1 MLWRVSNMKQNLT
14 YLSLLAG
21 VFLFAGCAL
30 SVKYPENT
38 AEELNYTADI
48 KEKYMA
54 NANWWVQY
62 NNSELNRLV
71 DLALAN
77 NPDYLKAAININ
89 KELYNLNLSA
99 SDLFPTLSAGLNAS
113 SQRRID
119 TKDNFQSNFSGEAGL
134 SYEADLYGKIRD
146 LYSAQEFELQATVMD
161 RESARL
167 SSINSVV
174 DLYFNLEYL
183 QNTIDVSKQNVK
195 AYQNIQK
202 ITEAKYQ
209 SGKVDNL
216 EFLQVKQSLLSEQNK
231 LLEAQT
237 QFKEMEASLKNI
249 LNIRQEESLNI
260 QYADILTQK
269 NLGVNLEVP
278 VAVLANRPD
287 LLASQYRLEKAF
299 KNLQAENKNWYP
311 SVSLQGLLGTS
322 SDKARTT
329 FDFPYVLGS
338 VAVDLPFLDWNR
350 VKNNIKLS
358 EADYQITLIDFQ
370 DTLNQAVN
378 EVVYYYFA
386 YGNANQ
392 ILLNTEKNYKNS
404 QLITKYYQNRYD
416 NGKAEFK
423 DYLEAIY
430 SENALRKDLIQQKYQ
445 TIKYENYVYKAMAGK
460 Y

>member
-1 MLWRVSNMKQNLT
+1 M
-14 YLSLLAG
+14 
-21 VFLFAGCAL
+21 LFAGCAL
-30 SVKYPENT
+30 VQQYPTSV
-38 AEELNYTADI
+38 AEELKYSAEV
-48 KEKYMA
+48 KEKYKA
-54 NANWWVQY
+54 NEEWWKQY
-62 NNSELNRLV
+62 QNAELNRLV
-71 DLALAN
+71 DMALAN

-89 KELYNLNLSA
+89 KELYNLNLTKY
-99 SDLFPTLSAGLNAS
+99 DLFPTLSGGLNAS
-113 SQRRID
+113 SQRQIS
-119 TKDNFQSNFSGEAGL
+119 TSDNFASNFSGETGL

-146 LYSAQEFELQATVMD
+146 LYSAQEFEYQATVMD
-161 RESARL
+161 KESARL
-167 SSINSVV
+167 SLINSVV

-183 QNTIDVSKQNVK
+183 QNTIDVSKKNVK
-195 AYQNIQK
+195 AYQNIQN
-202 ITEAKYQ
+202 ITNAKYK

-216 EFLQVKQSLLSEQNK
+216 EFLQAKQSLLSEQNK
-231 LLEAQT
+231 LLNSQT
-237 QFKEMEASLKNI
+237 QFSELEASLKNI
-249 LNIRQEESLNI
+249 LNIRQEDSLNI
-260 QYADILTQK
+260 KYGDILAQQ

-278 VAVLANRPD
+278 LSVLANRPD

-299 KNLQAENKNWYP
+299 KNLEAENKTWYP
-311 SVSLQGLLGTS
+311 SVSLQGLLGTG

-392 ILLNTEKNYKNS
+392 ILQNTQKNYQNS
-404 QLITKYYQNRYD
+404 RLITKYYKNRYD

>member
-1 MLWRVSNMKQNLT
+1 MKMKLKC
-14 YLSLLAG
+14 LSLLG
-21 VFLFAGCAL
+21 CVLLFAGCAL
-30 SVKYPENT
+30 VQKYPT
-38 AEELNYTADI
+38 SVAEELKYTADV
-48 KEKYMA
+48 KEKYKA
-54 NANWWVQY
+54 NEEWWKQY
-62 NNSELNRLV
+62 NNAELNRLV
-71 DLALAN
+71 DMALAN

-89 KELYNLNLSA
+89 KELYNLNLTKY
-99 SDLFPTLSAGLNAS
+99 DLFPTLSGGVNAS
-113 SQRRID
+113 SQRQVS
-119 TKDNFQSNFSGEAGL
+119 TSDNFASNFSGETGL

-146 LYSAQEFELQATVMD
+146 LYSAQEFEYQATVMD
-161 RESARL
+161 KESARL
-167 SSINSVV
+167 SLINSVV

-183 QNTIDVSKQNVK
+183 QNTIDVTKQNVK
-195 AYQNIQK
+195 TYQNIQK
-202 ITEAKYQ
+202 ITETKYKN
-209 SGKVDNL
+209 GKVDNL
-216 EFLQVKQSLLSEQNK
+216 EYLQAKQSLLAEQNK
-231 LLEAQT
+231 LLDSQT
-237 QFKEMEASLKNI
+237 QFSELEASLKNI
-249 LNIRQEESLNI
+249 LNIRQEESLDIKYGNI
-260 QYADILTQK
+260 LIQK
-269 NLGVNLEVP
+269 NLGVNLDVP
-278 VAVLANRPD
+278 VSVLANRPD

-299 KNLQAENKNWYP
+299 KTLEAENKTWYP
-311 SVSLQGLLGTS
+311 SVSLQGLLGTG

-392 ILLNTEKNYKNS
+392 ILKNTQKNYQNS
-404 QLITKYYQNRYD
+404 KQITKYYQSRYD
-416 NGKAEFK
+416 SGKTEFK
-423 DYLEAIY
+423 DYLEAVY

>member
-1 MLWRVSNMKQNLT
+1 MKAKLT
-14 YLSLLAG
+14 YLSLVLS
-21 VFLFAGCAL
+21 VLLFAGCAL
-30 SVKYPENT
+30 VQQYPTSV
-38 AEELNYTADI
+38 AEELKYSVEV
-48 KEKYMA
+48 KEKYKA
-54 NANWWVQY
+54 NEEWWKQY
-62 NNSELNRLV
+62 QNAELNRLV
-71 DLALAN
+71 DMALAN

-89 KELYNLNLSA
+89 KELYNLNLTKY
-99 SDLFPTLSAGLNAS
+99 DLFPTLSGGLNVS
-113 SQRRID
+113 SQRQIS
-119 TKDNFQSNFSGEAGL
+119 TSDNFASNFSGETGL

-146 LYSAQEFELQATVMD
+146 LYSAQEFEYQATVMD
-161 RESARL
+161 KESARL
-167 SSINSVV
+167 SLINSVV

-183 QNTIDVSKQNVK
+183 QNTIDVSKKNVK
-195 AYQNIQK
+195 AYQNIQN
-202 ITEAKYQ
+202 ITAAKYK

-216 EFLQVKQSLLSEQNK
+216 EFLQAKQSLLSEQNK
-231 LLEAQT
+231 LLNSQT
-237 QFKEMEASLKNI
+237 QFSELEASLKNI
-249 LNIRQEESLNI
+249 LNIRQEDSLNI
-260 QYADILTQK
+260 KYGDILAQK

-278 VAVLANRPD
+278 LSVLANRPD

-299 KNLQAENKNWYP
+299 KNLEAENKTWYP
-311 SVSLQGLLGTS
+311 SVSLQGLLGTG

-392 ILLNTEKNYKNS
+392 ILQNTQKNYQNS
-404 QLITKYYQNRYD
+404 RLITKYYKNRYD

>member
-1 MLWRVSNMKQNLT
+1 MKAKLT
-14 YLSLLAG
+14 YLSLVLS
-21 VFLFAGCAL
+21 VMLFAGCAL
-30 SVKYPENT
+30 VQQYPTSV
-38 AEELNYTADI
+38 AEELKYSAEV
-48 KEKYMA
+48 KEKYKA
-54 NANWWVQY
+54 NEEWWKQY
-62 NNSELNRLV
+62 QNAELNRLV
-71 DLALAN
+71 DMALAN

-89 KELYNLNLSA
+89 KELYNLNLTKY
-99 SDLFPTLSAGLNAS
+99 DLFPTLSSGLNAS
-113 SQRRID
+113 SQRQIS
-119 TKDNFQSNFSGEAGL
+119 TSDNFASNFSGETGL

-146 LYSAQEFELQATVMD
+146 LYSAQEFEYQATVMD
-161 RESARL
+161 KESARL
-167 SSINSVV
+167 SLINSVV

-183 QNTIDVSKQNVK
+183 QNTIDVSKKNVK

-202 ITEAKYQ
+202 ITAAKYQ

-216 EFLQVKQSLLSEQNK
+216 EFLQAKQSLLSEQNK
-231 LLEAQT
+231 LLNSQT
-237 QFKEMEASLKNI
+237 QFSELEASLKNI
-249 LNIRQEESLNI
+249 LNIRQEDSLNI
-260 QYADILTQK
+260 KYGNILTQK

-278 VAVLANRPD
+278 LSVLANRPD

-299 KNLQAENKNWYP
+299 KNLEAENKTWYP
-311 SVSLQGLLGTS
+311 SVSLQGLLGTG

-392 ILLNTEKNYKNS
+392 ILQNTQKNYQNS
-404 QLITKYYQNRYD
+404 RLITKYYKNRYD

>member
-1 MLWRVSNMKQNLT
+1 MKAKLT
-14 YLSLLAG
+14 YLSLVLS
-21 VFLFAGCAL
+21 VLLFAGCAL
-30 SVKYPENT
+30 VQQYPTSV
-38 AEELNYTADI
+38 AEELKYTADV
-48 KEKYMA
+48 KEKYKA
-54 NANWWVQY
+54 NEEWWKQY
-62 NNSELNRLV
+62 QNAELNRLV
-71 DLALAN
+71 DMALAN

-89 KELYNLNLSA
+89 KELYNLNLTKY
-99 SDLFPTLSAGLNAS
+99 DLFPTLSGGLNAS
-113 SQRRID
+113 SQRQIS
-119 TKDNFQSNFSGEAGL
+119 TSDNFASNFSGETGL

-146 LYSAQEFELQATVMD
+146 LYSAQEFEYQATVMD
-161 RESARL
+161 KESARL
-167 SSINSVV
+167 SLINSVV

-183 QNTIDVSKQNVK
+183 QNTIDVSKKNVK
-195 AYQNIQK
+195 AYQNIQN
-202 ITEAKYQ
+202 ITAAKYK

-216 EFLQVKQSLLSEQNK
+216 EFLQAKQSLLSEQNK
-231 LLEAQT
+231 LLNSQT
-237 QFKEMEASLKNI
+237 QFSELEASLKNI
-249 LNIRQEESLNI
+249 LNIRQEDSLNI
-260 QYADILTQK
+260 KYGDILAQK

-278 VAVLANRPD
+278 LSVLANRPD

-299 KNLQAENKNWYP
+299 KNLEAENKTWYP
-311 SVSLQGLLGTS
+311 SVSLQGLLGTG

-392 ILLNTEKNYKNS
+392 ILQNTQKNYQNS
-404 QLITKYYQNRYD
+404 RLITKYYKNRYD